1 VIYYMAGK
9 IKRGPGPEPERLKIE
24 GDGEEAMKRALGKK
38 RPPEGWPRPPG
49 KRKQAKD
56 AK

>member
-1 VIYYMAGK
+1 MAGK

-38 RPPEGWPRPPG
+38 RPPRPPG

>member
-24 GDGEEAMKRALGKK
+24 GDWEEAMKRALGKK